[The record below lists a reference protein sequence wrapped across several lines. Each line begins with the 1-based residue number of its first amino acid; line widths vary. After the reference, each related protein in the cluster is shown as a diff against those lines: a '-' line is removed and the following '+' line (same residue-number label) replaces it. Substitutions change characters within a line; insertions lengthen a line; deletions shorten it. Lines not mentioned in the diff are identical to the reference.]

1 MPEKEQIASFNED
14 KDASINGST
23 NASSNGANTG
33 TTNGTLQNTPGSP
46 TNGDPNNATAA
57 GTAGAASK
65 IMKKASAQEKEQG
78 ATTVSISLTEVES
91 DVRSLLL
98 QIQTKEF
105 ATMIY
110 D

>member
-1 MPEKEQIASFNED
+1 
-14 KDASINGST
+14 
-23 NASSNGANTG
+23 
-33 TTNGTLQNTPGSP
+33 
-46 TNGDPNNATAA
+46 
-57 GTAGAASK
+57 
-65 IMKKASAQEKEQG
+65 MKKASAQEKEQG

-110 D
+110 E

>member
-23 NASSNGANTG
+23 NASLNGANTG

-46 TNGDPNNATAA
+46 TNGDPNNAIDA
-57 GTAGAASK
+57 GAAGAASK

-110 D
+110 E